1 MGSVIT
7 SYCDELAMHY
17 YWISKAIYRLRDGYD
32 IVQLDYASYRQRRFI
47 VVTNRSREGGWR
59 FGMPIYGVLDL

>member
-47 VVTNRSREGGWR
+47 VVTNRSREGG
-59 FGMPIYGVLDL
+59 